1 MLKLELSSD
10 GERTTLRLIGRVQ
23 SAHLSEITE
32 QMGMGGPNVILDL
45 EDVTIVDVDAVR
57 FLCTCERRGT
67 QLLNC
72 PAYVREWISREAER
86 T

>member
-57 FLCTCERRGT
+57 FLCTCERQGT
-67 QLLNC
+67 QLVNC
-72 PAYVREWISREAER
+72 PPYVREWISREAER

>member
-32 QMGMGGPNVILDL
+32 QMGNRRSAKWIL
-45 EDVTIVDVDAVR
+45 
-57 FLCTCERRGT
+57 
-67 QLLNC
+67 
-72 PAYVREWISREAER
+72 REGER

>member
-23 SAHLSEITE
+23 LAHLSEITE
-32 QMGMGGPNVILDL
+32 QMGAGGPKVILDL
-45 EDVTIVDVDAVR
+45 EDVTIVDVDVVR
-57 FLCTCERRGT
+57 FLGTCEKEGT
-67 QLLNC
+67 ELVNC
-72 PAYVREWISREAER
+72 PPYVREWILREGER